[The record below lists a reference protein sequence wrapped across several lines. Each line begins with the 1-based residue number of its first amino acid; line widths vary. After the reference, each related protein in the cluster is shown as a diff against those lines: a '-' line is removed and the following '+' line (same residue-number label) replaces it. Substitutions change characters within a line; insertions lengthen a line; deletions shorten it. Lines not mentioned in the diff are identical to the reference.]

1 MHSNNKKI
9 TAIYTRVSTTDQARE
24 GHSLEE
30 QEKRLRAMCEANGY
44 IIYKVYT
51 DAGISGK
58 STENRPQYQQMIKD
72 MKKHKFNL
80 IVAFKMDR
88 LSRSIMDF
96 EEFFNEI
103 KEYECGV
110 EFLCEK
116 IDTSGAAGMMFAR
129 ILGIFAQFERE
140 LIQERTL
147 VGVESAVNKGHFG
160 GKAPL
165 GYKHKLD
172 ETGEEKLKEWEVC
185 EDEAKIVKEI
195 FELCS
200 SGKTYFQISKIL
212 KKKYPKVISK
222 YVLNEETNEKEPVYR
237 TWSDGSI
244 SAIVN
249 NKCYIGIYEYRKT
262 IINKETRILEDKVPQ
277 IIDEDLFYDC
287 QESIIRNCR
296 NYYRAK
302 KYLFMQKVR
311 CPKCGR
317 IMMCNGTKKPNG
329 KEYLYYKCK
338 DCAIYIREEK
348 IEEALINKLNGL
360 LELSNILC
368 ENHVAVDNKTANDFN
383 RHKLNHE
390 IRFAIDSKIIS
401 DKKTLL
407 DTIELHELWEMT
419 SYEAKCNFISTYLD
433 SITIKDYENKGKRI
447 ENAKLIELKLKSHK
461 INRLLDYKNSNMI
474 DDVLG
479 SGVNK
484 LSIAEM
490 KHEKD
495 ALEYIELLR
504 KQYKFA
510 VFDFYK
516 LEDYCINPLLFKII
530 KVNPKCVAEKKKV
543 FGLFLLESSNL
554 IKDTL
559 KLI

>member
-1 MHSNNKKI
+1 MHSDSKKI
-9 TAIYTRVSTTDQARE
+9 VAIYTRVSTTDQARE

-30 QEKRLRAMCEANGY
+30 QEKRLKAMCEANGY
-44 IIYKVYT
+44 TIYKVYT

-58 STENRPQYQQMIKD
+58 STENRPDYQQMIKD

-103 KEYECGV
+103 KEYDCGV

-140 LIQERTL
+140 LIQERTI

-172 ETGEEKLKEWEVC
+172 ETGEEKLKEWEIYQ
-185 EDEAKIVKEI
+185 DEANIVKEI
-195 FELCS
+195 FDLCA
-200 SGKTYFQISKIL
+200 SGKTYVQISHIL

-222 YVLNEETNEKEPVYR
+222 YAINEETKEKVPVYR

-249 NKCYIGIYEYRKT
+249 NKCYIGIYEHRKT
-262 IINKETRILEDKVPQ
+262 IINKETRIIEDKVPQ
-277 IIDEDLFYDC
+277 IISEDLFYDC
-287 QESIIRNCR
+287 QEAIIRNCR

-302 KYLFMQKVR
+302 KYLFMQKIK

-317 IMMCNGTKKPNG
+317 VMMCNGTKKPNG

-338 DCAIYIREEK
+338 DCAIYIREEM
-348 IEEALINKLNGL
+348 IEEALVNKLNSL

-368 ENHVAVDNKTANDFN
+368 SNHVPVDNKTANDFN
-383 RHKLNHE
+383 KGKLKHN
-390 IRFAIDSKIIS
+390 IRFAIDTKIIS

-407 DTIELHELWEMT
+407 DTMELNELWKMT

-433 SITIKDYENKGKRI
+433 SITIEDYKYKGKRI
-447 ENAKLIELKLKSHK
+447 ESAKLIELKLKSHK
-461 INRLLDYKNSNMI
+461 INRLLEYKNSNMI
-474 DDVLG
+474 DDILG
-479 SGVNK
+479 NGVNK
-484 LSIAEM
+484 VSIAEM

-516 LEDYCINPLLFKII
+516 LEDYCLNPFLFKII

-543 FGLFLLESSNL
+543 LGLFLLEPSAILENC
-554 IKDTL
+554 IVK
-559 KLI
+559 